1 MGKFQKNNTLLQSH
15 PSGCKR
21 EPFTRGA
28 TLKHSAAKPSVLL
41 EAGTAEAEHLAIETE
56 IIAGSCLEN

>member
-15 PSGCKR
+15 PSECKR
-21 EPFTRGA
+21 ELFTRGA
-28 TLKHSAAKPSVLL
+28 TLKHSATKPSVLL
-41 EAGTAEAEHLAIETE
+41 EAEHLAIETE